1 MKQSIINYLSGIAT
15 TTKIWA
21 GAIAAVI
28 GLAGSVYGFS
38 VWNYNR
44 GVKATTEQSIDA
56 SFKVEVLTAIKVMK
70 DSVATFSP
78 MLRTVIVNQGDMI
91 EKQDEIKGAVN
102 GLRGV
107 VLDHVAKDKA
117 MTIEQF
123 KQYMEA
129 APEVKKNSLKGS
141 TQ

>member
-1 MKQSIINYLSGIAT
+1 MKQSIINYISGIAT

-21 GAIAAVI
+21 GAIATLI
-28 GLAGSVYGFS
+28 GLGGSVWAFS
-38 VWNYNR
+38 EWSFNR
-44 GVKATTEQSIDA
+44 GVRATTEQSIDA

-107 VLDHVAKDKA
+107 VLDHLGKDKA
-117 MTIEQF
+117 MTIDQF

-129 APEVKKNSLKGS
+129 APEVKKNSMNGS

>member
-1 MKQSIINYLSGIAT
+1 MKQSLLTYITKIAT
-15 TTKIWA
+15 PSKVIVTA
-21 GAIAAVI
+21 LVAVI
-28 GLAGSVYGFS
+28 SAVSTLAMVI
-38 VWNYNR
+38 YNK
-44 GVKATTEQSIDA
+44 GKADATKDNIDTA
-56 SFKVEVLTAIKVMK
+56 FKVEVLTAIKVMK

-78 MLRTVIVNQGDMI
+78 MLRMVIVNQGDMI

-107 VLDHVAKDKA
+107 VLDHLGKDKA

-129 APEVKKNSLKGS
+129 APEVKKNSMRGS